1 MLGILRKD
9 LYDTFLIPKNI
20 LSNGFGYLFMFLFAY
35 LLGPN
40 YYMMMVLLCLRFRQP
55 R

>member
-20 LSNGFGYLFMFLFAY
+20 LSNGFGYLCS
-35 LLGPN
+35 
-40 YYMMMVLLCLRFRQP
+40 CLPTF
-55 R
+55 